1 MINNSFRMVDA
12 MNTHNPALITLK
24 EMGYELGIYPPER
37 DEDEVEVPQ
46 TEIGHW
52 WAQKYKHE
60 FVASDPLSL
69 LGIVSIWEH
78 RGDKWINEDDPDVSD
93 RILSEIYG
101 DE

>member
-1 MINNSFRMVDA
+1 MVDA

-24 EMGYELGIYPPER
+24 GMGYNLGIYPPEF
-37 DEDEVEVPQ
+37 DEEEEVTE

-52 WAQKYKHE
+52 WAKKHEHE
-60 FVASDPLSL
+60 FVAGDPLSL

-78 RGDKWINEDDPDVSD
+78 RGDNWLNEDDPDVSD
-93 RILSEIYG
+93 QVLSETYG